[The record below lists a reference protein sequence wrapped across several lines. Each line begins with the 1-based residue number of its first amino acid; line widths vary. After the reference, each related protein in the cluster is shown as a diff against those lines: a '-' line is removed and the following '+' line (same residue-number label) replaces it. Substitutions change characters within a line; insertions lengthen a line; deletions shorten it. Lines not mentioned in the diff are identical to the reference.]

1 MPGAATLLQQGW
13 LFIPSALLLG
23 ALHGLEPGHSKTM
36 MAAFIVAIRG
46 TVKQAVLLGLAATVS
61 HTIIVWAIA
70 LGGVAFLAHTQPE
83 AVEPYFRLAGAILV
97 VGIAIW
103 MAAATYRRRDRA
115 VHSHRRSEA
124 ADGHA
129 LAHAVEIERRFTG
142 GRATTGQII
151 GFGLSGGLVPCAGAI
166 TILLLC
172 LQLQKVALG
181 AVLVLSFS
189 VGLAA
194 TLVLSGVVAAIGLGH
209 ARRRW
214 PHLNHL
220 AARAPYLSGAIT
232 LAVGLYLGAA
242 AVTALA
248 G

>member
-46 TVKQAVLLGLAATVS
+46 TVKQAVLLGLAATIS
-61 HTIIVWAIA
+61 HTAIVWLIA
-70 LGGVAFLAHTQPE
+70 LGGVALVARTQPE
-83 AVEPYFRLAGAILV
+83 AVAPYFRLGGAVVI

-115 VHSHRRSEA
+115 VHSHRHGEA
-124 ADGHA
+124 EDGHA
-129 LAHAVEIERRFTG
+129 LAHAVAIERRFTHG
-142 GRATTGQII
+142 QATNGQVIA
-151 GFGLSGGLVPCAGAI
+151 FGLTGGLIPCAGAI

-172 LQLQKVALG
+172 LQVQKVALG

-194 TLVLSGVVAAIGLGH
+194 TLVLSGVVAAIGLGQ

-214 PHLNHL
+214 PHLNKL
-220 AARAPYLSGAIT
+220 AARAPYLSSAIT
-232 LAVGLYLGAA
+232 LGVGFYLGAA
-242 AVTALA
+242 AIGGLN